1 MKKIFVAATIAALS
15 LTTGCASIV
24 TGNTTAVNLTTSN
37 GEKTQVNIDGQ
48 SFTAPGVAV
57 LYKTGTD
64 KILVADSESCQGQT
78 VLPRKLEPAFFGNI
92 LTGGFLGSTTDYS
105 TKKMWTYAD
114 TALVNCGG

>member
-1 MKKIFVAATIAALS
+1 MKKIFAVATIAAFSTLA
-15 LTTGCASIV
+15 GCASIV
-24 TGNTTAVNLTTSN
+24 TDQTTSVNLTTSN
-37 GEKTQVNIDGQ
+37 GKETQVKIDGQ
-48 SFTAPGVAV
+48 TFTAPGVAV
-57 LYKTGTD
+57 LHKTGTD

-92 LTGGFLGSTTDYS
+92 LTGGLLGSTTDYS